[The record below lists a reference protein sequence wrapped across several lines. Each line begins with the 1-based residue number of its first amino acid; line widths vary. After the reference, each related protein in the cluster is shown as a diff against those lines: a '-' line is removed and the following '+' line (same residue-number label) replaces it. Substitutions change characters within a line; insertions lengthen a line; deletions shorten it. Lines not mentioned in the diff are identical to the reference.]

1 MKNLECSSKG
11 DRRFSAFYSKVSVF
25 GKIDSIENHYQN
37 IKYKKRNGGV
47 IKCRKGEKVDFI
59 NINNKI
65 LDVKYLTPFYKLLW
79 VKYLDENID
88 LVKFA
93 SEYDSFSDM
102 FRGNCINCQ
111 ADVIRDYV
119 KKGRNY
125 IMESDDVKEFIE
137 LMNK

>member
-1 MKNLECSSKG
+1 M
-11 DRRFSAFYSKVSVF
+11 RA
-25 GKIDSIENHYQN
+25 IT
-37 IKYKKRNGGV
+37 
-47 IKCRKGEKVDFI
+47 
-59 NINNKI
+59 KI
-65 LDVKYLTPFYKLLW
+65 LFLITVIITLIIIPVSAY
-79 VKYLDENID
+79 DENID

-125 IMESDDVKEFIE
+125 IMEGDDVKEFIE